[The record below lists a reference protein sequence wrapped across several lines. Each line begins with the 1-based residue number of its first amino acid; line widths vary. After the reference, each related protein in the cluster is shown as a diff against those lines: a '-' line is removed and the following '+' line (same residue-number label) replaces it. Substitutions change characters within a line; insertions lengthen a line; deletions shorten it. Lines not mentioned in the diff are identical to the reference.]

1 MSQKKKTTAQSKRP
15 RKAPSNQTGGTAWG
29 KKVAAAISGK
39 MQSADMKKLILL
51 NFPYIIAFYMVEK
64 AAWLYRHCNGDT
76 IVDRL
81 MVLFM
86 NFGLAYK
93 SYLPSVHPF
102 DLLVGLIGAAALKAV
117 IYFKGKNA
125 KKYRQGEEYGSARW
139 GNAKDIE
146 PFIDPVFENNVLLT
160 QTERLMMSGRPKHPK
175 YARNKNVIVIGGSGS
190 GKTRFFVKPNL
201 MQMPEKVSYVCT
213 DPKGTIIIECGK
225 MLSDAGYKIKV
236 LNTINFKKSMH
247 YNPFHYIRSEKDIL
261 KLVNTIIANT
271 KGDGEKSG
279 EDFWVKAERLL
290 YCALIGYI
298 YYEAPEEEQNFS
310 TLLEFINA
318 SEAREDDEEFKNP
331 VDELF
336 EDLEKAKPEHF
347 AVRQYKKYKL
357 AAGVVCSKRLL
368 NQAVGKS
375 LRTHN
380 LKPKKGAQVMR
391 KNEKIT
397 ALYERLSRDDFGKD
411 DDQQRESNSISN
423 QKAMLEEFA
432 ARQGFTNIVHFT
444 DDGISGTCFD
454 RPGFLAM
461 MKEVE
466 AGNVEYLC
474 IKDMSRMG
482 RDYLK
487 VGQIMEILRQRGVRL
502 IAINDGVDSARG
514 DDDFTPF
521 RNIMNEYYAR
531 DTSRK
536 IRSTF
541 QSKGKS
547 GKHLTGTVIYGYLW
561 NEARD
566 QWLVDPEAAEVVKR
580 IFAMTIDGYGPYQIA
595 SKLKEEKVLIP
606 SAYLARHGEGVNKN
620 KAFKDVYGWGSSTIC
635 NLLEKREYLGHTI
648 NFKTRKHFK
657 DKKSHYVPEDE
668 WTIFEN
674 THEPII
680 DQQTFDLVQKIRG
693 NVRRY
698 PDGWGEAAP
707 LTGLLYCAD
716 CGGKMYVHRTNNG
729 KRISQY
735 TCSQYS
741 KVPVGKLCTT
751 QHRINEDVVLS
762 LVSEMLKA
770 IAEYA
775 KHDRAEFVR
784 VVQEAQSSQQT
795 AEVKKQRTRLA
806 TAKQRVSELEVL
818 LCKIYED
825 NILGKLSDSR
835 YATLDAQYEKE
846 QSELTVEISDLE
858 KAIKSY
864 EKHEKDA
871 DRFIALID
879 KYENFDKLTI
889 AMLNEFIEKILVH
902 ERDRK
907 GSIQT
912 TQEVEIYF
920 NFVGRFVPPAFGEVE
935 LTPEELEEIR
945 KREER
950 KDRLH
955 QNYLKRKASGAQK
968 RYEDKIKGR
977 KKAEIEA
984 KKAAIRAEDIAK
996 GVFVPVSS
1004 LPQREP
1010 QKGAQIA

>member
-1 MSQKKKTTAQSKRP
+1 MAS
-15 RKAPSNQTGGTAWG
+15 
-29 KKVAAAISGK
+29 
-39 MQSADMKKLILL
+39 
-51 NFPYIIAFYMVEK
+51 
-64 AAWLYRHCNGDT
+64 
-76 IVDRL
+76 
-81 MVLFM
+81 
-86 NFGLAYK
+86 
-93 SYLPSVHPF
+93 
-102 DLLVGLIGAAALKAV
+102 
-117 IYFKGKNA
+117 
-125 KKYRQGEEYGSARW
+125 
-139 GNAKDIE
+139 
-146 PFIDPVFENNVLLT
+146 
-160 QTERLMMSGRPKHPK
+160 RPKQPK
-175 YARNKNVIVIGGSGS
+175 YARNKNILVIGGSGS
-190 GKTRFFVKPNL
+190 GKTRFFCKPSL
-201 MQMPEKVSYVCT
+201 LQAHSSYVCT
-213 DPKGTIIIECGK
+213 DPKGTLLPEIGAFLERK
-225 MLSDAGYKIKV
+225 KYRIKC
-236 LNTINFKKSMH
+236 LNLINFRKSMK
-247 YNPFHYIRSEKDIL
+247 YNPLAYIRSEKDIL
-261 KLVNTIIANT
+261 KLVNALIMNT
-271 KGDGEKSG
+271 KGEGEKSS
-279 EDFWVKAERLL
+279 EDFWVKAERL
-290 YCALIGYI
+290 YYSALIGYI
-298 YYEAPEEEQNFS
+298 WYEATEEEKNFI
-310 TLLEFINA
+310 TLLDLINA
-318 SEAREDDEEFKNP
+318 SEAREDDETYQSP
-331 VDELF
+331 VDLLF
-336 EDLEKAKPEHF
+336 SQLEEREPDHF
-347 AVRQYKKYKL
+347 AVKQYRKFKM

-580 IFAMTIDGYGPYQIA
+580 IFAMTIEGYGPYQIA

-620 KAFKDVYGWGSSTIC
+620 KTFKDVYGWGSSTIC
-635 NLLEKREYLGHTI
+635 NILEKREYLGHTI

-674 THEPII
+674 THEAII

-795 AEVKKQRTRLA
+795 AEVKKQRIRLA

-846 QSELTVEISDLE
+846 QTELTAEISVLE
-858 KAIKSY
+858 KAVKSY

-871 DRFIALID
+871 DRFIALIG

-968 RYEDKIKGR
+968 RYEDKIKER

-1010 QKGAQIA
+1010 MKGVQSA

>member
-1 MSQKKKTTAQSKRP
+1 MREKMKKGKHNPAQKETLKKFL
-15 RKAPSNQTGGTAWG
+15 APVLEKIAGTARE
-29 KKVAAAISGK
+29 KVSSIDWKRSFIRNIPYFIVFYL
-39 MQSADMKKLILL
+39 ADK
-51 NFPYIIAFYMVEK
+51 VG
-64 AAWLYRHCNGDT
+64 WLYRCCIGDSF
-76 IVDRL
+76 IERVG
-81 MVLFM
+81 VLFL
-86 NFGLAYK
+86 NFSLAFRNVF
-93 SYLPSVHPF
+93 PSVHPQ
-102 DLLVGLIGAAALKAV
+102 DLCVGAAGAV
-117 IYFKGKNA
+117 FVKLIVYLKGKNA
-125 KKYRQGEEYGSARW
+125 KKYRQGVEYGSARW
-139 GNAKDIE
+139 GTAEDIK
-146 PFIDPVFENNVLLT
+146 PYIDPVFQNNIILT
-160 QTERLMMSGRPKHPK
+160 QTERLTMNSRPKQPK
-175 YARNKNVIVIGGSGS
+175 YARNKNVVVIGGSGS

-201 MQMPEKVSYVCT
+201 MQLHSSYVLT
-213 DPKGTIIIECGK
+213 DPKGTVLIECGK
-225 MLSDAGYKIKV
+225 LLQRAGYRIKV

-247 YNPFHYIRSEKDIL
+247 YNPFVYIRSEKDIL
-261 KLVNTIIANT
+261 KLVNTLIANT
-271 KGDGEKSG
+271 KGEGEKSA

-290 YCALIGYI
+290 YCALVGYI
-298 YYEAPEEEQNFS
+298 WYEAPAEEMNFI
-310 TLLEFINA
+310 TLLELINA
-318 SEAREDDEEFKNP
+318 SEAREDDEEYQSP
-331 VDELF
+331 VDLLF
-336 EDLEKAKPEHF
+336 ADLEERDPDHF
-347 AVRQYKKYKL
+347 AVKQYRKYKL

-368 NQAVGKS
+368 NQAVEKS

-580 IFAMTIDGYGPYQIA
+580 IFSMTIDGYGPYQIA
-595 SKLKEEKVLIP
+595 SKLKSEKVLIP
-606 SAYLARHGEGVNKN
+606 SAYLAQHGEGVNKN
-620 KAFKDVYGWGSSTIC
+620 KTFKDVYGWGSSTIC
-635 NLLEKREYLGHTI
+635 NILEKREYLGHTI

-735 TCSQYS
+735 TCSQYT
-741 KVPVGKLCTT
+741 KVPCGTLCKT

-795 AEVKKQRTRLA
+795 TEVRKQRTRLA

-846 QSELTVEISDLE
+846 QSELTAEISVLE
-858 KAIKSY
+858 KAVKSY

-968 RYEDKIKGR
+968 RYEDKIKKR

-1010 QKGAQIA
+1010 MKGVQTA

>member
-1 MSQKKKTTAQSKRP
+1 MKKTLD
-15 RKAPSNQTGGTAWG
+15 
-29 KKVAAAISGK
+29 I
-39 MQSADMKKLILL
+39 KKLILL
-51 NFPYIIAFYMVEK
+51 NMPYI
-64 AAWLYRHCNGDT
+64 
-76 IVDRL
+76 L
-81 MVLFM
+81 MGLFAT
-86 NFGLAYK
+86 NFGEAWRMAQGADASEKFLSLIAV
-93 SYLPSVHPF
+93 LPGALESFWPSLHPL
-102 DLLVGLIGAAALKAV
+102 DLLVGLCCGGSLRLAVYLKS
-117 IYFKGKNA
+117 KNA
-125 KKYRQGEEYGSARW
+125 KKYRHGLEYGSARW
-139 GNAKDIE
+139 GTREDIA
-146 PFIDPVFENNVLLT
+146 PYVDPVFQNNVILT
-160 QTERLMMSGRPKHPK
+160 KTESLTMNSRPKDPK
-175 YARNKNVIVIGGSGS
+175 TARNKNVLVIGGSGS
-190 GKTRFFVKPNL
+190 GKTRFWLKPNL
-201 MQMPEKVSYVCT
+201 MQMHSSYVVT
-213 DPKGTIIIECGK
+213 DPKGTILVECGK
-225 MLSDAGYKIKV
+225 MLQRGAPKPGKDGKPMKDKHGKVIYEPYRIKV
-236 LNTINFKKSMH
+236 LNTINFRKSMH
-247 YNPFHYIRSEKDIL
+247 YNPFAYIHSEKDIL
-261 KLVNTIIANT
+261 KLVTTLIANT
-271 KGDGEKSG
+271 KGEGKAGD
-279 EDFWVKAERLL
+279 DFWVKAETLL

-298 YYEAPEEEQNFS
+298 HYEAPVEEQNFS
-310 TLLEFINA
+310 TLIEFINA
-318 SEAREDDEEFKNP
+318 MEVREDDEEFKNP
-331 VDELF
+331 VDLMF
-336 EDLEKAKPEHF
+336 DALESEKPNHF

-566 QWLVDPEAAEVVKR
+566 QWLVDPEAADVVKR

-595 SKLKEEKVLIP
+595 SKLKSEKVLIP
-606 SAYLARHGEGVNKN
+606 SAYLAQHGEGVNKN
-620 KAFKDVYGWGSSTIC
+620 KTFKDVYGWGSSTIC
-635 NLLEKREYLGHTI
+635 NILEKREYLGHTI

-674 THEPII
+674 THEAII

-846 QSELTVEISDLE
+846 QTELTAEISVLE

-955 QNYLKRKASGAQK
+955 QNYLKRKANGKQK
-968 RYEDKIKGR
+968 EYEERTKAK

-984 KKAAIRAEDIAK
+984 RKQAIRTEDIAR
-996 GVFVPVSS
+996 GVFIPVSS
-1004 LPQREP
+1004 LPQLGPR
-1010 QKGAQIA
+1010 KGA

>member
-1 MSQKKKTTAQSKRP
+1 
-15 RKAPSNQTGGTAWG
+15 
-29 KKVAAAISGK
+29 
-39 MQSADMKKLILL
+39 
-51 NFPYIIAFYMVEK
+51 
-64 AAWLYRHCNGDT
+64 
-76 IVDRL
+76 
-81 MVLFM
+81 
-86 NFGLAYK
+86 
-93 SYLPSVHPF
+93 
-102 DLLVGLIGAAALKAV
+102 
-117 IYFKGKNA
+117 
-125 KKYRQGEEYGSARW
+125 
-139 GNAKDIE
+139 
-146 PFIDPVFENNVLLT
+146 
-160 QTERLMMSGRPKHPK
+160 
-175 YARNKNVIVIGGSGS
+175 
-190 GKTRFFVKPNL
+190 
-201 MQMPEKVSYVCT
+201 
-213 DPKGTIIIECGK
+213 
-225 MLSDAGYKIKV
+225 
-236 LNTINFKKSMH
+236 
-247 YNPFHYIRSEKDIL
+247 
-261 KLVNTIIANT
+261 
-271 KGDGEKSG
+271 
-279 EDFWVKAERLL
+279 
-290 YCALIGYI
+290 
-298 YYEAPEEEQNFS
+298 
-310 TLLEFINA
+310 
-318 SEAREDDEEFKNP
+318 
-331 VDELF
+331 
-336 EDLEKAKPEHF
+336 
-347 AVRQYKKYKL
+347 
-357 AAGVVCSKRLL
+357 
-368 NQAVGKS
+368 
-375 LRTHN
+375 
-380 LKPKKGAQVMR
+380 MR
-391 KNEKIT
+391 NEKIT
-397 ALYERLSRDDFGKD
+397 PLYERLSRDDELQG
-411 DDQQRESNSISN
+411 ESNSISN
-423 QKAMLEEFA
+423 QKQMLEDFA
-432 ARQGFTNIVHFT
+432 RRNGLPNPTHFT
-444 DDGISGTCFD
+444 DDGISGTRFD

-461 MKEVE
+461 MEEVE
-466 AGNVEYLC
+466 AGRVEAIV
-474 IKDMSRMG
+474 IKDMSRLG

-487 VGQIMEILRQRGVRL
+487 VGQVMEVLRQRGVRL
-502 IAINDGVDSARG
+502 IAINDGVDSLKG

-521 RNIMNEYYAR
+521 RNIMNEFYAR

-536 IRSTF
+536 IRSVF
-541 QSKGKS
+541 KSKGMS

-561 NEARD
+561 DEKREH
-566 QWLVDPEAAEVVKR
+566 WLVDEEAAEVVRR
-580 IFAMTIDGYGPYQIA
+580 IFSLTLEGYGPYQIA
-595 SKLKEEKVLIP
+595 CKLSADRIEIP
-606 SAYLARHGEGVNKN
+606 VVHLARFNEGVNRSKPV
-620 KAFKDVYGWGSSTIC
+620 KDPYGWGSSTIV
-635 NLLEKREYLGHTI
+635 NILKKREYLGHTI

-657 DKKSHYVPEDE
+657 DKKSHYVSEDE

-674 THEPII
+674 THEAII
-680 DQQTFDLVQKIRG
+680 DQQTFDLAQKIRS

-698 PDGWGEAAP
+698 PNGWGEAAP

-795 AEVKKQRTRLA
+795 AEVRKQRTRLA

-846 QSELTVEISDLE
+846 QSELTAEISVLE
-858 KAIKSY
+858 KAVKSY

-955 QNYLKRKASGAQK
+955 QNYLKRKANGKQK
-968 RYEDKIKGR
+968 EYEERTKAK

-984 KKAAIRAEDIAK
+984 RKQAIRTEDIAR
-996 GVFVPVSS
+996 GVFIPVSS
-1004 LPQREP
+1004 LPQLGPR
-1010 QKGAQIA
+1010 KGA

>member
-1 MSQKKKTTAQSKRP
+1 MKPEIKKLLILNLPYLLFVWLFDKAGAAVRLSPGADASAKLLHLGDGFTAAFSSI
-15 RKAPSNQTGGTAWG
+15 APSFHP
-29 KKVAAAISGK
+29 
-39 MQSADMKKLILL
+39 ADLALG
-51 NFPYIIAFYMVEK
+51 IA
-64 AAWLYRHCNGDT
+64 G
-76 IVDRL
+76 
-81 MVLFM
+81 
-86 NFGLAYK
+86 
-93 SYLPSVHPF
+93 
-102 DLLVGLIGAAALKAV
+102 AV
-117 IYFKGKNA
+117 IVRLIIYTKGKNA
-125 KKYRQGEEYGSARW
+125 KKYRRGTEYGSARW
-139 GNAKDIE
+139 GGADDIK
-146 PFIDPVFENNVLLT
+146 PYTDPVFENNIPLT
-160 QTERLMMSGRPKHPK
+160 QTERLTMNSRPKQPK
-175 YARNKNVIVIGGSGS
+175 YARNKNILVIGGSGS
-190 GKTRFFVKPNL
+190 GKTRFFVKPSL
-201 MQMPEKVSYVCT
+201 MQCTSKDFPTSYIVT
-213 DPKGTIIIECGK
+213 DPKGTLILETGK
-225 MLSDAGYKIKV
+225 MLQRYKYRIKV
-236 LNTINFKKSMH
+236 LNTINFKKSMK
-247 YNPFHYIRSEKDIL
+247 YNPFAYLRSEKDIL

-279 EDFWVKAERLL
+279 EDFWVKAEKL
-290 YCALIGYI
+290 YYTALIGYI
-298 YYEAPEEEQNFS
+298 WYEAPEDEKNFT
-310 TLLEFINA
+310 TLLEMINA
-318 SEAREDDEEFKNP
+318 SEAREDDEDFQNP
-331 VDELF
+331 VDLMF
-336 EDLEKAKPEHF
+336 ERLEEKDPEHF
-347 AVRQYKKYKL
+347 AVKQYKKYKL

-368 NQAVGKS
+368 NQSVGKS

-380 LKPKKGAQVMR
+380 LKPKKGAQAMR

-580 IFAMTIDGYGPYQIA
+580 IFSMTIDGYGPYQIA

-620 KAFKDVYGWGSSTIC
+620 KTFKDVYGWGSSTIC
-635 NLLEKREYLGHTI
+635 NILEKREYLGHTI

-674 THEPII
+674 THDPII

-735 TCSQYS
+735 TCSQYT
-741 KVPVGKLCTT
+741 KVPCGTLCKT

-795 AEVKKQRTRLA
+795 TEVRKQRTRLA

-846 QSELTVEISDLE
+846 QTELTAEISVLE
-858 KAIKSY
+858 KAVKSY

-968 RYEDKIKGR
+968 RYEDKIKKR

-1010 QKGAQIA
+1010 MKGVQTA

>member
-1 MSQKKKTTAQSKRP
+1 MKKTL
-15 RKAPSNQTGGTAWG
+15 N
-29 KKVAAAISGK
+29 I
-39 MQSADMKKLILL
+39 KKLILL
-51 NFPYIIAFYMVEK
+51 NMPYI
-64 AAWLYRHCNGDT
+64 LLG
-76 IVDRL
+76 
-81 MVLFM
+81 LFAT
-86 NFGLAYK
+86 NFGEAWRMAQGTDASEKFLSLIAV
-93 SYLPSVHPF
+93 LPGALESFWPSLHPL
-102 DLLVGLIGAAALKAV
+102 DLLVGLCCGGSLRLAVYLKS
-117 IYFKGKNA
+117 KNA
-125 KKYRQGEEYGSARW
+125 KKYRHGLEYGSARW
-139 GNAKDIE
+139 GTREDIA
-146 PFIDPVFENNVLLT
+146 PYVDPVFQNNVILT
-160 QTERLMMSGRPKHPK
+160 KTESLTMNSRPKDPK
-175 YARNKNVIVIGGSGS
+175 TARNKNVLVIGGSGS
-190 GKTRFFVKPNL
+190 GKTRFWLKPNL
-201 MQMPEKVSYVCT
+201 MQMHSSYVVT
-213 DPKGTIIIECGK
+213 DPKGTILVECGK
-225 MLSDAGYKIKV
+225 MLQRGAPKLGKDGKPMKDKHGKVIYEPYRIKV

-247 YNPFHYIRSEKDIL
+247 YNPFAYIHSEKDIL
-261 KLVNTIIANT
+261 KLVTTLIANT
-271 KGDGEKSG
+271 KGEGKAGD
-279 EDFWVKAERLL
+279 DFWVKAETLL

-298 YYEAPEEEQNFS
+298 HYEAPVEEQNFS
-310 TLLEFINA
+310 TLIEFINA
-318 SEAREDDEEFKNP
+318 MEVREDDEEFKNP
-331 VDELF
+331 VDLMF
-336 EDLEKAKPEHF
+336 DALESEKPNHF

-580 IFAMTIDGYGPYQIA
+580 IFAMTIEGYGPYQIA
-595 SKLKEEKVLIP
+595 SKLKEEKILIP
-606 SAYLARHGEGVNKN
+606 SAYLAQHGEGVNKN
-620 KAFKDVYGWGSSTIC
+620 KTFKDVYGWGSSTIC

-674 THEPII
+674 THEAII

-846 QSELTVEISDLE
+846 QSELTAEISVLE
-858 KAIKSY
+858 KAVKSY

-871 DRFIALID
+871 DRFIALIG

-968 RYEDKIKGR
+968 RYEDKIKER

-1010 QKGAQIA
+1010 MKGVQSA

>member
-1 MSQKKKTTAQSKRP
+1 
-15 RKAPSNQTGGTAWG
+15 
-29 KKVAAAISGK
+29 
-39 MQSADMKKLILL
+39 MKKQFDIKKLVLL
-51 NFPYIIAFYMVEK
+51 NLPY
-64 AAWLYRHCNGDT
+64 L
-76 IVDRL
+76 L
-81 MVLFM
+81 MGLFAT
-86 NFGLAYK
+86 NFGEAWRLAQGANASEK
-93 SYLPSVHPF
+93 FLSLFAVLPGALQSFWPSLHPL
-102 DLLVGLIGAAALKAV
+102 DLLVGLCCGAGLRLAVYLKS
-117 IYFKGKNA
+117 KNA
-125 KKYRQGEEYGSARW
+125 KKYRHGMEYGSARW
-139 GNAKDIE
+139 GTREDIA
-146 PFIDPVFENNVLLT
+146 PYIDPVFQNNVILT
-160 QTERLMMSGRPKHPK
+160 KTESLTMNSRPKGPK
-175 YARNKNVIVIGGSGS
+175 TARNKNVLVIGGSGS
-190 GKTRFFVKPNL
+190 GKTRFWLKPNL
-201 MQMPEKVSYVCT
+201 MQMHSSYVVT
-213 DPKGTIIIECGK
+213 DPKGTILVECGK
-225 MLSDAGYKIKV
+225 MLQRGAPKLGKDGKPMKDKHGKVIYEPYRIKV

-247 YNPFHYIRSEKDIL
+247 YNPFAYIHSEKDIL
-261 KLVNTIIANT
+261 KLVTTLIANT
-271 KGDGEKSG
+271 KGEGKAGD
-279 EDFWVKAERLL
+279 DFWVKAETLL

-298 YYEAPEEEQNFS
+298 HYEAPVEEQNFS
-310 TLLEFINA
+310 TLIEFINA
-318 SEAREDDEEFKNP
+318 MEVREDDEEFKNP
-331 VDELF
+331 VDLMF
-336 EDLEKAKPEHF
+336 DALEAEKPNHF

-620 KAFKDVYGWGSSTIC
+620 KTFKDVYGWGSSTIC
-635 NLLEKREYLGHTI
+635 NILEKREYLGHTI

-674 THEPII
+674 THEAII

-846 QSELTVEISDLE
+846 QTELTAEISVLE

-955 QNYLKRKASGAQK
+955 QNYLKRKANGKQK
-968 RYEDKIKGR
+968 EYEERTKAK

-984 KKAAIRAEDIAK
+984 RKQAIRTEDIAR
-996 GVFVPVSS
+996 GVFIPVSS
-1004 LPQREP
+1004 LPQLGPR
-1010 QKGAQIA
+1010 KGA

>member
-1 MSQKKKTTAQSKRP
+1 MKQI
-15 RKAPSNQTGGTAWG
+15 NY
-29 KKVAAAISGK
+29 
-39 MQSADMKKLILL
+39 KKLILPNIPYVFFVYLFDKVGQAVRLAPGADISAKIL
-51 NFPYIIAFYMVEK
+51 NITQGFSAAFEN
-64 AAWLYRHCNGDT
+64 A
-76 IVDRL
+76 
-81 MVLFM
+81 
-86 NFGLAYK
+86 
-93 SYLPSVHPF
+93 LPSVYPL
-102 DLLVGLIGAAALKAV
+102 DLLVGIVGAV
-117 IYFKGKNA
+117 IIRLIVYVKGKNA
-125 KKYRQGEEYGSARW
+125 KKYRKGAEYGSARW
-139 GNAKDIE
+139 GNAEDIK
-146 PFIDPVFENNVLLT
+146 PYIDPDFQNNIILT
-160 QTERLMMSGRPKHPK
+160 QTERLTMNSRPKQPK
-175 YARNKNVIVIGGSGS
+175 YARNKNVVVIGGSGS

-201 MQMPEKVSYVCT
+201 MQLHSSYVLT
-213 DPKGTIIIECGK
+213 DPKGTVLIECGK
-225 MLSDAGYKIKV
+225 LLQRAGYRIKV

-247 YNPFHYIRSEKDIL
+247 YNPFVYIRSEKDIL
-261 KLVNTIIANT
+261 KLVNTLIANT
-271 KGDGEKSG
+271 KGEGEKSA

-290 YCALIGYI
+290 YCALVGYI
-298 YYEAPEEEQNFS
+298 WYEAPAEEMNFI
-310 TLLEFINA
+310 TLLELINA
-318 SEAREDDEEFKNP
+318 SEAREDDEEYQSP
-331 VDELF
+331 VDLLF
-336 EDLEKAKPEHF
+336 ADLEERDPDHF
-347 AVRQYKKYKL
+347 AVKQYRKYKL

-380 LKPKKGAQVMR
+380 LKPKKGAQAMR

-566 QWLVDPEAAEVVKR
+566 QWLVDPEAADVVKR

-620 KAFKDVYGWGSSTIC
+620 KTFKDVYGWGSSTIC
-635 NLLEKREYLGHTI
+635 NILEKREYLGHTI

-674 THEPII
+674 THEAII

-735 TCSQYS
+735 TCSQYT
-741 KVPVGKLCTT
+741 KVPCGTLCKT

-795 AEVKKQRTRLA
+795 AEVRKQRTRLA

-846 QSELTVEISDLE
+846 QTELTAEISVLE
-858 KAIKSY
+858 KAVKSY

-1010 QKGAQIA
+1010 MKGVQTA